1 MSKLH
6 FIKAPCHQSSRE
18 QGYQFAPSEVKEK
31 YDYVIADELFNGSSI
46 DLVNSKIE
54 LCKGYQLLY
63 KYILEYTGHNPDN
76 KIITIGGDNSIS
88 SGTIAAMNEKY
99 MKQYGTTTI
108 SDLIVLWIDSFP
120 DLYDFDTSVNKDL
133 NEMPAGSLLGLCD
146 NYFTQ
151 NKLLLNPEQIIYY
164 GLVDE
169 NDNIDMVKE
178 FRIPYLT
185 VKKINTLGLENSIN
199 SIKGIIGDK
208 PVHVVLDMKVFDS
221 SIIKSVIPQNNNG
234 LQLEQVENLLCSIK
248 GNVVSMDIVEFNP
261 CIGTKENI
269 KVTRE
274 TIRYLL
280 SKTFDIKEKS
290 VNIFT
295 EDSQF
300 LVYRPT
306 QQEDPYS
313 DIGWYIMRG
322 LNLNDREGF
331 INKIPNDEII
341 TIEIDNEEY
350 FVTKTTMNEQN
361 ETSYYCATTINDVV
375 LFPEEKVCMCFEL
388 INSQNI

>member
-18 QGYQFAPSEVKEK
+18 QGYQFASDEIKEK
-31 YDYVIADELFNGSSI
+31 YDHEITNELFNGSSI
-46 DLVNSKIE
+46 DLVNHKIE

-63 KYILEYTGHNPDN
+63 KYILEHTTQNPDD

-99 MKQYGTTTI
+99 LKEKGNTTS
-108 SDLIVLWIDSFP
+108 SDLIVLWIDSYP

-133 NEMPAGSLLGLCD
+133 NEMPVGSLLGLCD
-146 NYFTQ
+146 TYFTQ
-151 NKLLLNPEQIIYY
+151 NKLLLNPEQMIYY

-178 FRIPYLT
+178 YRIPYLT
-185 VKKINTLGLENSIN
+185 VKKINSLGLENSIN
-199 SIKGIIGDK
+199 AIKNMIGDK
-208 PVHVVLDMKVFDS
+208 PVHVMLDMKVFDS
-221 SIIKSVIPQNNNG
+221 SIIKSVIPLNNNG
-234 LQLEQVENLLCSIK
+234 LKLEQVENLLFNIK
-248 GNVVSMDIVEFNP
+248 NNIVSMDIVEFNP
-261 CIGTKENI
+261 HIGTKQDSKI
-269 KVTRE
+269 TRE

-280 SKTFDIKEKS
+280 SRTFDIKEKS

-300 LVYRPT
+300 LVYRPV
-306 QQEDPYS
+306 QQEDPYT

-322 LNLNDREGF
+322 LNLNDREEF
-331 INKIPNDEII
+331 INKIPNNEII
-341 TIEIDNEEY
+341 AIEIDDEDY
-350 FVTKTTMNEQN
+350 LVTKTTINEQN
-361 ETSYYCATTINDVV
+361 EISYYNAVTINDVA

-388 INSQNI
+388 INSIK